1 MPSRAAALPSL
12 WVRPPPLG
20 CAALLLA
27 QQQTPAALEPW
38 RVHDYANL
46 AVLPVAIALT
56 AAAFVRGQGSRRAL
70 ACFMLVYMLI
80 DGLWIVAQPSTVKA
94 WRTLLVH
101 HVATILLLIHPLTH
115 AAHLKYV
122 AWLCVVEVNTFLL
135 VLRRHVR
142 RSVWIEAAFA
152 ASWVAIRAVWFPYV
166 AVHLLFYAGEWPDA
180 VRRVLVCTCCSWLA
194 LLQLRWT
201 REALLAS
208 RRRAAAAGA
217 VKSGFL

>member
-1 MPSRAAALPSL
+1 MPARAAALPSL
-12 WVRPPPLG
+12 WVRPPPMG
-20 CAALLLA
+20 AALLLA
-27 QQQTPAALEPW
+27 QQQTPATLETW
-38 RVHDYANL
+38 KVHDYANL
-46 AVLPVAIALT
+46 AALPVAIALT
-56 AAAFVRGQGSRRAL
+56 VAAFVRGQAWRRAL
-70 ACFMLVYMLI
+70 AIFMLAYMVI
-80 DGLWIVAQPSTVKA
+80 DGAWIVVQPSTVKA

-101 HVATILLLIHPLTH
+101 HAVTILLLLHPLTH

-135 VLRRHVR
+135 VLRRHIR

-166 AVHLLFYAGEWPDA
+166 TIHLLFYAGEWPD
-180 VRRVLVCTCCSWLA
+180 VFRRVLVCTCCSWLA

-201 REALLAS
+201 REAMLAT
-208 RRRAAAAGA
+208 RRRVAAAGA